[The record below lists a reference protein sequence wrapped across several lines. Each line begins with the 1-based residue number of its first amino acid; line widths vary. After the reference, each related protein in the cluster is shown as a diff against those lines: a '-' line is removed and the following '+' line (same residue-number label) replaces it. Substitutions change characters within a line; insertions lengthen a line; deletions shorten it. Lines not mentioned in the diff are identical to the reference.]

1 MINIDRVIHQTT
13 EHLIDVWDALQMDVA
28 TRNNVDAI
36 IKAYRKKK
44 RYNIHTVNWL
54 YSHRIMDIYLKEYKK
69 SWLKKIIK
77 MNI

>member
-44 RYNIHTVNWL
+44 RYNIHTVKL
-54 YSHRIMDIYLKEYKK
+54 AL
-69 SWLKKIIK
+69 
-77 MNI
+77 